1 MTKKTNEFLM
11 EVHKA
16 LFIQETE
23 IMDEQNDS
31 ITNTFIIQP
40 YFLLKFLLWS
50 LHWKNKIN
58 DQQKCS
64 QFKKSIIEIA

>member
-31 ITNTFIIQP
+31 ITNTFIIEP
-40 YFLLKFLLWS
+40 YFILKFLL
-50 LHWKNKIN
+50 
-58 DQQKCS
+58 
-64 QFKKSIIEIA
+64 